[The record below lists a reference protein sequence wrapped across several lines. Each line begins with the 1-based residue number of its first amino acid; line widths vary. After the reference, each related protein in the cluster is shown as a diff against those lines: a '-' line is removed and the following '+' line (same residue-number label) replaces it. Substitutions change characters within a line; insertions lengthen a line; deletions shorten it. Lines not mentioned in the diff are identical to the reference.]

1 MGWYGAT
8 CVQEKKSDLVRKR
21 RELSA
26 SMRSLVF
33 CYWVPVTLL
42 ASFGLR
48 CLHTVFLSP
57 SALGLTL
64 LNKELWMIFE
74 RDVRGGETHIERH
87 RLHCIIH
94 ILLELD
100 FFQRIFAFWVN
111 IQPIFVFLIKSIIT
125 NPNLINI
132 HWMSHVLFLRSYLI
146 LFLPCK
152 LMETLYKFCI
162 YS

>member
-1 MGWYGAT
+1 MLNLFRNPSTINVAVSNMYIWTRITEASGDELLHRHWYDLWVGT
-8 CVQEKKSDLVRKR
+8 ELHVCKKKKSDLVRKR

-33 CYWVPVTLL
+33 CYWVPATLL

-74 RDVRGGETHIERH
+74 RDVRGGWDTYRETQIA
-87 RLHCIIH
+87 LHYSYFTWTW
-94 ILLELD
+94 
-100 FFQRIFAFWVN
+100 FFSTYLC
-111 IQPIFVFLIKSIIT
+111 FLSKYSTKIC
-125 NPNLINI
+125 
-132 HWMSHVLFLRSYLI
+132 VSY
-146 LFLPCK
+146 
-152 LMETLYKFCI
+152 
-162 YS
+162 

>member
-1 MGWYGAT
+1 MSLLAT
-8 CVQEKKSDLVRKR
+8 CTFKQELQRLLVMNCYTGIDMTYGLVRSYMCARKKSDLVRKR

-33 CYWVPVTLL
+33 CYWVPATLL

-74 RDVRGGETHIERH
+74 RDVRGGWDTYRETQIA
-87 RLHCIIH
+87 LHYSYFTWTW
-94 ILLELD
+94 
-100 FFQRIFAFWVN
+100 FFSTYLC
-111 IQPIFVFLIKSIIT
+111 FLSKYSTYIC
-125 NPNLINI
+125 
-132 HWMSHVLFLRSYLI
+132 VSY
-146 LFLPCK
+146 
-152 LMETLYKFCI
+152 
-162 YS
+162 